1 MSTPKT
7 ETTPRRISALIT
19 LLVAPSLALAGCSGS
34 ENKTTS
40 GDKPTT
46 SSSANTGSSMPG
58 CIKDFDSSKDY
69 FPDKATFSDAR
80 GLTVSYHKSYKV
92 VTVKTPSNTSK
103 KETTYVL
110 VQCGAPQPKLDGDL
124 AQAQKITIP
133 TTRVA
138 LGSTTEPMKFQ
149 MMNKL
154 DSVVG
159 MTSVDKVGDPKTRQA
174 LRDHKVA
181 DFGVGDGTTE
191 VNTEKLA
198 ALRPDLFIISGHDD
212 PTKFAKV
219 KEMGTPVVA
228 EPDFLENTPL
238 GRAEWIKYDA
248 LFVNAEKAANA
259 KYDDIAKRYHETT
272 KLTANVTTRP
282 SVLYGYQFKGVWY
295 IKSNENYSIQF
306 LRDAGGEYVF
316 KDVHGVTSSKLDTE
330 TILKKAHDAD
340 FWIDGQINESQKA
353 SIPTIVKDDPR
364 MKALKPVRNGNVW
377 NGVLRDDPKH
387 GNDYWQTGVVRPD
400 LVLADL
406 SAILHPELSPNHTF
420 TFYKKAPAK

>member
-1 MSTPKT
+1 MTIN
-7 ETTPRRISALIT
+7 RRIAGLAAIALT
-19 LLVAPSLALAGCSGS
+19 LATLTGCSQS
-34 ENKTTS
+34 S
-40 GDKPTT
+40 PTGKDSDSASKA
-46 SSSANTGSSMPG
+46 SSSSQAQQG

-138 LGSTTEPMKFQ
+138 LGSTTGPMKFQ

-174 LRDHKVA
+174 LKDHKVA
-181 DFGVGDGTTE
+181 DFGVGDETTE

-212 PTKFAKV
+212 PSKFAKV

-364 MKALKPVRNGNVW
+364 MKTLKPVRNGNVW

-406 SAILHPELSPNHTF
+406 SAILHPELSKNHTF

>member
-1 MSTPKT
+1 MTIN
-7 ETTPRRISALIT
+7 RRIAGLAAIALT
-19 LLVAPSLALAGCSGS
+19 LATLTGCSQS
-34 ENKTTS
+34 S
-40 GDKPTT
+40 PTGKDSDSASKA
-46 SSSANTGSSMPG
+46 SSSSQAQQG

-174 LRDHKVA
+174 LKDHKVA
-181 DFGVGDGTTE
+181 DFGVGDETTE

-212 PTKFAKV
+212 PSKFAKV

>member
-1 MSTPKT
+1 MSIN
-7 ETTPRRISALIT
+7 R
-19 LLVAPSLALAGCSGS
+19 LVAGLAATAMCIATLTGCSRS
-34 ENKTTS
+34 EKSDSSADTPS
-40 GDKPTT
+40 ST
-46 SSSANTGSSMPG
+46 SSQQG
-58 CIKDFDSSKDY
+58 CIKDFDPSKDY
-69 FPDKATFSDAR
+69 FTDKATFRDAR
-80 GLTVSYHKSYKV
+80 DITVSYHKSYKV
-92 VTVKTPSNTSK
+92 VTLKHPSNTAK
-103 KETTYVL
+103 KPVQYVL
-110 VQCGAPQPKLDGDL
+110 VQCGAPQPKLNGDL
-124 AQAQKITIP
+124 ARAQKITIP
-133 TTRVA
+133 TTKVA

-154 DSVVG
+154 DAVVG
-159 MTSVDKVGDPKTRQA
+159 MASVDKVGDPKTRQA

-212 PTKFAKV
+212 PGKFAKV

-248 LFVNAEKAANA
+248 LFVNTEKVANE
-259 KYDDIAKRYHETT
+259 KYDEIAKKYHETT
-272 KLTANVTTRP
+272 QLTAKVKTRP

-316 KDVHGVTSSKLDTE
+316 TDVHGVVSSKLDTE
-330 TILKKAHDAD
+330 TILRKAHDAD
-340 FWIDGQINESQKA
+340 FWIDGQINESEKA
-353 SIPTIVKDDPR
+353 SLPAIVKDDPR
-364 MKALKPVRNGNVW
+364 MKALKAVRTGNVW
-377 NGVLRDDPKH
+377 NAVLRADPKH

-406 SAILHPELSPNHTF
+406 TAILHPELDADHQ
-420 TFYKKAPAK
+420 FYFYRKATAK

>member
-1 MSTPKT
+1 MTIN
-7 ETTPRRISALIT
+7 RRIAG
-19 LLVAPSLALAGCSGS
+19 LVAIALTLATLTGCSQS
-34 ENKTTS
+34 S
-40 GDKPTT
+40 PTGKDSDSASKA
-46 SSSANTGSSMPG
+46 SSSSQAQQG

-174 LRDHKVA
+174 LKDHKVA
-181 DFGVGDGTTE
+181 DFGVGDETTE

-212 PTKFAKV
+212 PSKFAKV

>member
-1 MSTPKT
+1 MTIN
-7 ETTPRRISALIT
+7 RRIAGLAAIALT
-19 LLVAPSLALAGCSGS
+19 LATLTGCSQS
-34 ENKTTS
+34 S
-40 GDKPTT
+40 PTGKDSDSASKA
-46 SSSANTGSSMPG
+46 SSSSQAQQG

-174 LRDHKVA
+174 LKDHKVA
-181 DFGVGDGTTE
+181 DFGVGDETTE

-212 PTKFAKV
+212 PSKFAKV

-306 LRDAGGEYVF
+306 LRDAGGESVF